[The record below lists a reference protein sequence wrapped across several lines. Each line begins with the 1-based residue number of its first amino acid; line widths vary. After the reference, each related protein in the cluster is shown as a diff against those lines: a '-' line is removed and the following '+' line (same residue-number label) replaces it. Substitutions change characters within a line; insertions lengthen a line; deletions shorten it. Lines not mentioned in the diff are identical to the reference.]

1 MIDIRF
7 LIEKIKEEKINISIT
22 AYNFSLN
29 YDMTCHFWSLNRGG
43 RLDTA
48 YAVFINFVFLFTVWY
63 TMNKI

>member
-29 YDMTCHFWSLNRGG
+29 YDMTCHF
-43 RLDTA
+43 
-48 YAVFINFVFLFTVWY
+48 
-63 TMNKI
+63 